1 MRTAKE
7 TGDLGEE
14 YARRHL
20 LRNGYEVL
28 ESNWRYKKWE
38 VDLIARVDTTLVFIE
53 VKTRTSEY
61 FGPPSSF
68 FTAKQARR
76 ITGAAA
82 QYMVATGHDRAIR
95 FDFISILIDP
105 LDRYT
110 LKHMEDVFFPGLT
123 DYK

>member
-7 TGDLGEE
+7 TGNLGEE

-20 LRNGYEVL
+20 LRNDYEVL
-28 ESNWRYKKWE
+28 ETNWRFKKWE
-38 VDLIARVDTTLVFIE
+38 VDLIARRGGTLVFIE

-61 FGPPSSF
+61 YGPPSAF
-68 FTAKQARR
+68 FTAKQAKR

-82 QYMVATGHDRAIR
+82 QYMLATGHDRDIR
-95 FDFISILIDP
+95 FDFISVVIDP

-110 LKHMEDVFFPGLT
+110 LEHMEDVFFPGLT
-123 DYK
+123 KY